1 MGIKDCRSVPALAA
15 VVGAGCSVL
24 VVASIVAVSAGET
37 VTVFVSVAVRESE
50 ELHPAA
56 MRPIAIAAVAKA

>member
-1 MGIKDCRSVPALAA
+1 MPALAA

-50 ELHPAA
+50 ELLHPAA